1 MINSPHPDK
10 ENIEKCTHKLTL
22 SKEEGNIYFNT
33 CDEVGSEKGL
43 LHFLDI
49 NPHLDSIEMFKVIKS
64 SFMFDAVMFP
74 KLKKDIRRLSIDRLL
89 KKPQK

>member
-22 SKEEGNIYFNT
+22 SKEEGDIYFNT

-43 LHFLDI
+43 IHFLDI
-49 NPHLDSIEMFKVIKS
+49 NPHLNSGELFKVVKS
-64 SFMFDAVMFP
+64 TFMFDATQFP
-74 KLKKDIRRLSIDRLL
+74 NLKKDIRRLSIDRII
-89 KKPQK
+89 KNP